1 MKYLIVYD
9 VADNKRRRKLFK
21 LLLGYGLNVEL
32 SVFETV
38 LDKKSL
44 KALTSQIRQII
55 NSKEDVVYIFPYFKE
70 PLRNGVYKG
79 KNYGD
84 IFI

>member
-32 SVFETV
+32 SVFEVV

-55 NSKEDVVYIFPYFKE
+55 NPKEDVVYIFPYFKE
-70 PLRNGVYKG
+70 PIRNGVYRG

-84 IFI
+84 IFV